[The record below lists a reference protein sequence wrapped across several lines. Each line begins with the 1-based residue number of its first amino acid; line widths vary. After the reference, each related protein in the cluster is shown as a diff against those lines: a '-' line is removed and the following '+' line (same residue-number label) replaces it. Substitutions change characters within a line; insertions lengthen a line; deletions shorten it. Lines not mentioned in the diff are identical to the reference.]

1 MWVGRSVGGWVAR
14 LIGRSV
20 SQSVSLVKNRSFRN
34 KNCTWRP
41 CLSTDRDEMSN
52 LYRRPSIVASYK
64 VSVFIVSSFSEI
76 MCTDFVCL
84 YTYEF

>member
-1 MWVGRSVGGWVAR
+1 MSEEEEEETIVR
-14 LIGRSV
+14 
-20 SQSVSLVKNRSFRN
+20 NRPIRN
-34 KNCTWRP
+34 KNCPWRP

-52 LYRRPSIVASYK
+52 IYRRPSIVDSYQ

>member
-1 MWVGRSVGGWVAR
+1 M
-14 LIGRSV
+14 
-20 SQSVSLVKNRSFRN
+20 F
-34 KNCTWRP
+34 NCYCP
-41 CLSTDRDEMSN
+41 EHLSTDRDETSN
-52 LYRRPSIVASYK
+52 IYRRPSIVDSYQ

>member
-1 MWVGRSVGGWVAR
+1 MSECK
-14 LIGRSV
+14 
-20 SQSVSLVKNRSFRN
+20 QFQRN
-34 KNCTWRP
+34 KKCPWRP

-52 LYRRPSIVASYK
+52 LFRRPSIVAFYQ

-76 MCTDFVCL
+76 MSTDFVCL